1 MENHG
6 LNSDPKAMK
15 GTKITINKKDS
26 SLEVY
31 VVSKTSNG
39 YLVTEQK
46 FAKGKEPKG
55 IFHVTDNKVVE
66 SK

>member
-6 LNSDPKAMK
+6 LNPDPKAMK

-31 VVSKTSNG
+31 IVSKTSNG
-39 YLVTEQK
+39 YLVTETSFK
-46 FAKGKEPKG
+46 DTAPK
-55 IFHVTDNKVVE
+55 KVYHIMDKDIV
-66 SK
+66 KV